1 MLKLLVRN
9 ASLGSMQIQKMKR
22 AVKIV
27 KRVDTVMIAMKS
39 IASHAQRDDMG
50 LKRGRRRE
58 TRGAPTNVV
67 QVLTATP
74 RDKPA
79 LMMPASNAC

>member
-9 ASLGSMQIQKMKR
+9 ANPGSMQIQKMKR

-27 KRVDTVMIAMKS
+27 KLVDTVMIAMKS

-58 TRGAPTNVV
+58 TRGAPPNVV
-67 QVLTATP
+67 KESTATP

-79 LMMPASNAC
+79 LIMPVSNA